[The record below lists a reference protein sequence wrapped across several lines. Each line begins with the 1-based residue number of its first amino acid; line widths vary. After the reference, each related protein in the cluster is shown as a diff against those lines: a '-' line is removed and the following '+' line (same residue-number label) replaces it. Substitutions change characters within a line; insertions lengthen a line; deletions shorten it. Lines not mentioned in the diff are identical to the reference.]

1 MKPVKTDY
9 SNALYRK
16 KGCYDLPG
24 TAYRCD
30 DGTPGV
36 ETCWEL
42 SPEELE
48 VVKKTGRIY
57 LYTLGEGIPPMLL
70 TVESDLIIKEKNNE
84 NS

>member
-9 SNALYRK
+9 ANALYRK
-16 KGCYDLPG
+16 DGSLDLPG
-24 TAYRCD
+24 TAYRYD

-48 VVKKTGRIY
+48 TVKKTGHIY
-57 LYTLGEGIPPMLL
+57 LYTLGADVKPMLL
-70 TVESDLIIKEKNNE
+70 TVESDLTKKEKNDE